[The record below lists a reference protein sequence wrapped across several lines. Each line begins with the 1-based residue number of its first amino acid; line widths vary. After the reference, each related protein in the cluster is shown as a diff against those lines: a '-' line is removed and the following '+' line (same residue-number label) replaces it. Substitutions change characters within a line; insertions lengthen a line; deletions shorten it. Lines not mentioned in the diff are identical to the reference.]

1 MALPDPA
8 WLVIMAGLL
17 DLGHAGFWEKKLLE
31 DLEIATY
38 YNSLERP
45 VHNESNSVPLQIHL
59 EYERISQKSYNIL
72 TWSLLSAYNR

>member
-1 MALPDPA
+1 MARLEA
-8 WLVIMAGLL
+8 LLVVIAGLL
-17 DLGHAGFWEKKLLE
+17 DLSFAGFWEKKLLE

-59 EYERISQKSYNIL
+59 EYKRRSHKKIY
-72 TWSLLSAYNR
+72 

>member
-1 MALPDPA
+1 MARLDPV
-8 WLVIMAGLL
+8 LMVTIAGLL
-17 DLGHAGFWEKKLLE
+17 GLGHAGFWEKKLLE

-59 EYERISQKSYNIL
+59 EYKRRSHKKIY
-72 TWSLLSAYNR
+72 

>member
-1 MALPDPA
+1 MARLDPV
-8 WLVIMAGLL
+8 LMVTIAGLL

-59 EYERISQKSYNIL
+59 EYKRRSHTNKMIC
-72 TWSLLSAYNR
+72 

>member
-1 MALPDPA
+1 MTHKGPAL
-8 WLVIMAGLL
+8 LVIMAEPLG
-17 DLGHAGFWEKKLLE
+17 LGHAGFWEKKLLE

-59 EYERISQKSYNIL
+59 EYKRRSHKKLY
-72 TWSLLSAYNR
+72 